1 MTDADTTDAAAIP
14 ADPYDAQESPDPARR
29 AREQIARLNALIE
42 RMRAGQPFW
51 AARLAGMAPV
61 VDRAD
66 LARLPVLR
74 KSDLV
79 ALQSADPPFGG
90 LAGVAPGGLRRL
102 FVSPG
107 PIFDP
112 EGWGA
117 DWWGS
122 ARALHAAGVRRGDVI
137 LNTFSYHMTPAAFI
151 FEAGAA
157 ALGCAVIPAGPGNT
171 ADQLVAIRQY
181 RPGVYVGTPDFL
193 KIILDKGAEAGA
205 DCTSLTRALVT
216 GAALPE
222 SLRAELGARGVA
234 VRQCYGT
241 ADLGIVAYEAGGPG
255 MVANEGV
262 IVEIVRPGTGEP
274 VPDGEVGEVVVTRL
288 DADYPLLRFATGDL
302 SAIVTGA
309 APDTRTYRRI
319 RGWLGRAD
327 QATKVKGMFVRPEQI
342 AAIAAAVPGTLRL
355 RLEVRREGEQ
365 DRMELLAEH
374 ADPDAAGALAGR
386 LAEITR
392 LSGQV
397 RVVAP
402 GSLPNDGKVIADLR
416 G

>member
-1 MTDADTTDAAAIP
+1 MTLADTPFYDAAEALP
-14 ADPYDAQESPDPARR
+14 PARR
-29 AREQIARLNALIE
+29 EREEIARLNALIE
-42 RMRAGQPFW
+42 RMRAGQPYW
-51 AARLAGMAPV
+51 AERLAGSRPV
-61 VDRAD
+61 ADRAD

-90 LAGVAPGGLRRL
+90 LAGVAAGGLRRL

-112 EGWGA
+112 EGRGT

-181 RPGVYVGTPDFL
+181 RPRVYVGTPDFL

-205 DCTSLTRALVT
+205 DTSSLRLGLVT

-222 SLRAELGARGVA
+222 SLRAELAARGVK

-241 ADLGIVAYEAGGPG
+241 ADLGIVAYEGEGPG
-255 MVANEGV
+255 MVVNEGV
-262 IVEIVRPGTGEP
+262 ILEIVRPGTGEP
-274 VPDGEVGEVVVTRL
+274 LPDGEVGEVVVTRL
-288 DADYPLLRFATGDL
+288 DPDYPLLRFATGDL
-302 SAIVTGA
+302 SAVMAG
-309 APDTRTYRRI
+309 PGGDGRTNRRI
-319 RGWLGRAD
+319 RGWMGRAD

-342 AAIAAAVPGTLRL
+342 AAVAAAVPGAGRL

-365 DRMELLAEH
+365 DRMELLAEGG
-374 ADPDAAGALAGR
+374 DAAR
-386 LAEITR
+386 LAEALAEATR
-392 LSGQV
+392 LRGEV
-397 RVVAP
+397 RIVAP

-416 G
+416 